1 MKITALTL
9 LLLLTFVP
17 AYAKDADTAPKV
29 VPSAEDGVQRIDIVV
44 DSYSYSPAHIQV
56 KVDKPVE
63 LNLRSVTSIVPHNFV
78 IDDPESGIEIK
89 ETVPSGNDLKISF
102 TPGQTGTFKFYCSK
116 SGIFGSHLDKGM
128 EGTIQ
133 VVGIKFV
140 RTIYQNLS

>member
-1 MKITALTL
+1 MKITTLTL
-9 LLLLTFVP
+9 LLLLSFVP
-17 AYAKDADTAPKV
+17 VYGVLAENADIAPKV
-29 VPSAEDGVQRIDIVV
+29 VPTSEDGVQRIDIVV
-44 DSYSYSPAHIQV
+44 DSYSYNPAHIIV
-56 KVDKPVE
+56 SADKPVE

-89 ETVPSGNDLKISF
+89 ETVSSGKDLKISF

-133 VVGIKFV
+133 VVE
-140 RTIYQNLS
+140 